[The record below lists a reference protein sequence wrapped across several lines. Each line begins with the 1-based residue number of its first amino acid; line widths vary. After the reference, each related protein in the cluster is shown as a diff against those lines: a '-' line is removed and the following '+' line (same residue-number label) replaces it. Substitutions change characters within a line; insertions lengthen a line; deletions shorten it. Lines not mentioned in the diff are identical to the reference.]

1 MGNFNM
7 TVVGI
12 GCHHNE
18 NNPADADAMFK
29 TFVGQL
35 RQGGHDICH
44 ASITYGGAEI
54 CSACE
59 RITGPDIFIPAIGAA
74 FGGGFFAGEMIVG
87 GQRYA
92 LVVAPKVGGEEAKL
106 QYKTTNNHDGA
117 DSDDDGLANS
127 ERLNDTGHPAAQF
140 CRSLQIS
147 GFDDWY
153 LPSRD
158 ELAML
163 CRNLGPTR
171 KTTPALF
178 KSGNT
183 DAFEED
189 WYWSSTEHASY
200 SDGAWY
206 VDFSYG
212 GQNYGYKDNF
222 GGVRAVRRL
231 KI

>member
-29 TFVGQL
+29 TFVNQL

-59 RITGPDIFIPAIGAA
+59 KVTGADISIPALGSP
-74 FGGGFFAGEMIVG
+74 FGGGFFAGETVIS

-92 LVVAPKVGGEEAKL
+92 LVVAPKAAGEGMEL
-106 QYKTTNNHDGA
+106 QYKTTNNHDGS
-117 DSDDDGLANS
+117 DSDEDGLANS
-127 ERLNDTGHPAAQF
+127 ERINDANHPAAQF
-140 CRSLQIS
+140 CRSLQVG
-147 GFDDWY
+147 GFNDWY

-171 KTTPALF
+171 KTTPEPF
-178 KSGNT
+178 KSGGT
-183 DAFEED
+183 EAFEED

-200 SDGAWY
+200 SFSAWY
-206 VDFSYG
+206 VGFSHGGQDDDGKGFSY
-212 GQNYGYKDNF
+212 
-222 GGVRAVRRL
+222 GVRAVRRL